1 MRDYELEQKLV
12 EEAALKKRMMD
23 DERTRNEQI
32 KKFRIKEEVKETL
45 DQQVKEHNY
54 KKFEESKI
62 NPEQYSYGVISNVFR
77 ERAASYDKAKYV

>member
-1 MRDYELEQKLV
+1 M
-12 EEAALKKRMMD
+12 
-23 DERTRNEQI
+23 